1 MTDQEEN
8 NKEGEEATSRDE
20 KWIFKVKEEGQIA
33 AGASLGMILLWD
45 IDEALTQIDKYM
57 DHPNIQIQAGS
68 FMAIGIVNSGIKNE
82 CDPVGAILRD
92 KLESVLKQDGKIGA
106 LMGLSFAYAGSARED
121 LLESISPII
130 LDNSNTMEL

>member
-1 MTDQEEN
+1 MTDQEET
-8 NKEGEEATSRDE
+8 NKDGEEATREE

-57 DHPNIQIQAGS
+57 DHPNPQIQAGS

-106 LMGLSFAYAGSARED
+106 LMGLSFAYAGSA
-121 LLESISPII
+121 
-130 LDNSNTMEL
+130 